1 MRRKSDGERFLGFFF
16 VWLNSNQQHLYN
28 RDSHKWV
35 VFEISG
41 VGHYKIICNH
51 YDATSKR
58 VCGQCVENEL
68 TNNGGCHS
76 EKECA
81 IILIEKKNV
90 KFFNKCFSNVW
101 ETFNYSDSMETEN
114 PSLLRLHTPILLM
127 KRANCFQVCGILEIH
142 MYDTD
147 YWFLIL
153 VREKRNHSKE
163 KIIFCVQN
171 IIVNVWHFK

>member
-1 MRRKSDGERFLGFFF
+1 
-16 VWLNSNQQHLYN
+16 
-28 RDSHKWV
+28 
-35 VFEISG
+35 
-41 VGHYKIICNH
+41 
-51 YDATSKR
+51 
-58 VCGQCVENEL
+58 
-68 TNNGGCHS
+68 
-76 EKECA
+76 
-81 IILIEKKNV
+81 
-90 KFFNKCFSNVW
+90 
-101 ETFNYSDSMETEN
+101 METEN